1 MKPSYKILSLEHLL
15 IKGEKQ
21 IGIKFYPDKTI
32 QEVIKKLP
40 DVKWSKQYGMAYIK
54 NNKANVNLIFNRFR
68 GIAWVNGKHFFSTRN
83 EKSHGKEVELD
94 KYQIR
99 KQAAGYRHCPGSYI
113 RRLEIGQYAANTAN
127 SYISM
132 FEKFINHYK
141 EKKLNDLDEND
152 IRNYLQFLAGKQLSG
167 STLNMAVNS
176 IKFYYE
182 KVLGMPQRFYAIERP
197 RSASKLPKVISK
209 EEVKLII
216 DNTNNLKHWCIVSL
230 LYSAGLR
237 RSELVNLKF
246 ENIDSKRMVIH
257 VKDAKGNKERLT
269 ILSPKVLKNL
279 RLYFKLHKPKVYLF
293 EGPNAKRYSAESVLK
308 IVKNAA
314 KKAKIRMVITPH
326 ILRHSFATHLLEAGV
341 DLRYIQVLLGHSST
355 KTTEIYTQVA
365 INNINAIKSP
375 IESLL

>member
-1 MKPSYKILSLEHLL
+1 MKPSQKTLNLEHLL

-21 IGIKFYPDKTI
+21 IGMKFYPDKTM
-32 QEVIKKLP
+32 QELIKGLP
-40 DVKWSKQYGMAYIK
+40 DVKWSKQYGMAYIR
-54 NNKANVNLIFNRFR
+54 NNKKNVSLVFNLFR
-68 GIAWVNGKHFFSTRN
+68 GIAWVNGKRFFANQNTN
-83 EKSHGKEVELD
+83 TLGEEVELNRY
-94 KYQIR
+94 KKR
-99 KQAAGYRHCPGSYI
+99 KQIAGYRLCPDTYI
-113 RRLEIGQYAANTAN
+113 RRLEIGQYALNTART
-127 SYISM
+127 YISM
-132 FEKFINHYK
+132 FEKFINYYR
-141 EKKLNDLDEND
+141 EKKIDDLDEND

-197 RSASKLPKVISK
+197 RMANKLPKVISK

-237 RSELVNLKF
+237 RAELVNLKT

-257 VKDAKGNKERLT
+257 VIGAKGNKERLT
-269 ILSPKVLKNL
+269 ILSPKVLERL
-279 RLYFKLHKPKVYLF
+279 RVYHSIYKPKLFLF
-293 EGPNAKRYSAESVLK
+293 EGPGAKQYSAESVFK

-314 KKAKIRMVITPH
+314 RKAGIRKGITPH
-326 ILRHSFATHLLEAGV
+326 VLRHSFATHLLESGV

-365 INNINAIKSP
+365 INNINAIESP
-375 IESLL
+375 IESLF

>member
-1 MKPSYKILSLEHLL
+1 MGSVFFANRNTNTL
-15 IKGEKQ
+15 GE
-21 IGIKFYPDKTI
+21 
-32 QEVIKKLP
+32 
-40 DVKWSKQYGMAYIK
+40 
-54 NNKANVNLIFNRFR
+54 
-68 GIAWVNGKHFFSTRN
+68 
-83 EKSHGKEVELD
+83 EVELD
-94 KYQIR
+94 RYKKR
-99 KQAAGYRHCPGSYI
+99 KQIAGYRLCPDTYI
-113 RRLEIGQYAANTAN
+113 RRLEIGQYALNTART
-127 SYISM
+127 YISM
-132 FEKFINHYK
+132 FEKFINYYR
-141 EKKLNDLDEND
+141 EKKIDDLDEND

-197 RSASKLPKVISK
+197 RMANKLPKVISK

-237 RSELVNLKF
+237 RAELVNLKT

-257 VKDAKGNKERLT
+257 VIGAKGNKERLT
-269 ILSPKVLKNL
+269 ILSPGVLKNL
-279 RLYFKLHKPKVYLF
+279 RIYHRIYKPKLFLF
-293 EGPNAKRYSAESVLK
+293 EGPGAKQYSAESVLK

-314 KKAKIRMVITPH
+314 KKAGIKKVITPH
-326 ILRHSFATHLLEAGV
+326 VLRHSFATHLLEAGV

-375 IESLL
+375 IESLF